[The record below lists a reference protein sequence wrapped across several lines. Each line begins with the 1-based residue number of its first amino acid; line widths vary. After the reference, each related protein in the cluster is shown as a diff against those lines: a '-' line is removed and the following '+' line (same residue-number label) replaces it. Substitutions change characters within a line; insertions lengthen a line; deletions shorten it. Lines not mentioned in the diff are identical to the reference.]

1 MRNLYLIGFMGAG
14 KSAVGRIVAGRL
26 GRPFIDLDE
35 VLTDRFGMTIEAV
48 FAGPGEAA
56 FRVAERQELE
66 RLSLLRD
73 RVVAVGGGA
82 FCDPINRAIMH
93 AGDGQTVF
101 LDVPWAVL
109 AARLASAPGGR
120 PLYRSEH
127 EAERLYR
134 TRRPDYGAARWTVAL
149 DGSEPPE
156 EVAAR
161 VAEVISGASC
171 VT

>member
-1 MRNLYLIGFMGAG
+1 MSNLYLIGFMAAG
-14 KSAVGRIVAGRL
+14 KSAVGRIVAHRL
-26 GRPFIDLDE
+26 DRPFIDLDE

-56 FRVAERQELE
+56 FRLAERQELE
-66 RLSLLRD
+66 RVGRLRD

-82 FCDPINRAIMH
+82 FCDPANRAVMH

-101 LDVPWAVL
+101 LDVPWAAL
-109 AARLASAPGGR
+109 AARLASASGGR
-120 PLYRSEH
+120 PLYRSEE

-134 TRRPDYGAARWTVAL
+134 ARRPDYAAARWTVVL

-156 EVAAR
+156 EVAGR
-161 VAEVISGASC
+161 VVEVISGASC